1 MLKPRV
7 CTYRAKT
14 NKQTKIYSLQTS
26 LGNLEG
32 PVRKSESSRIAEE
45 KCNILIGLGL
55 HHVTPWSQ
63 PQPTH
68 RTGRKWEDDGHM
80 IPNGIRGQG

>member
-7 CTYRAKT
+7 CTCIVKT
-14 NKQTKIYSLQTS
+14 NKQTKIYSLQ
-26 LGNLEG
+26 NLEG
-32 PVRKSESSRIAEE
+32 PVRKSEPSRIAEE
-45 KCNILIGLGL
+45 RCNILIGLGL

-63 PQPTH
+63 TQPTH
-68 RTGRKWEDDGHM
+68 RTGRKWEDDRHM